1 MARVSQ
7 DFEADPR
14 HTCICRTTEV
24 DLFIIRMATD
34 LNVCHRFS
42 SKILRLPVKILSISG
57 IAVLASA
64 LVGCAPQTPYDRYKA
79 GQPVQNFPYR
89 AGDNEAKRQRSITDC
104 QIEAAQRVP
113 QQMVVRTTPSYTT
126 PVQTQCNRIGTQTF
140 CNSTGGDTYGG
151 QTYTSDA
158 NAGLRVQA
166 FAQCMG
172 DKGYRFVNVPACP
185 MGTTVADL
193 DKSPVLRPFSRIT
206 CYVVTE
212 SGQNA
217 MGNLG
222 E

>member
-7 DFEADPR
+7 YFEADPR

-24 DLFIIRMATD
+24 NLFIIRMATD
-34 LNVCHRFS
+34 LNVCHRFL
-42 SKILRLPVKILSISG
+42 SKILRLPVKIPSILG
-57 IAVLASA
+57 LAVLVSA

-79 GQPVQNFPYR
+79 GQPIQNFPYK
-89 AGDNEAKRQRSITDC
+89 AGANEAEIQRSVTNC

-113 QQMVVRTTPSYTT
+113 QQMVVQTTPSYTT

-172 DKGYRFVNVPACP
+172 DKGYRFVNIPACP
-185 MGTTVADL
+185 EGSEIKGSFL
-193 DKSPVLRPFSRIT
+193 EPRLRKLSVNT
-206 CYVVTE
+206 CYVMTPDGRGAV
-212 SGQNA
+212 
-217 MGNLG
+217 GNLG

>member
-7 DFEADPR
+7 CFEADPR
-14 HTCICRTTEV
+14 HTCICRITEA
-24 DLFIIRMATD
+24 DLFILRMAAD
-34 LNVCHRFS
+34 LNVCHRFLI
-42 SKILRLPVKILSISG
+42 KFLRLPVRIPSILG
-57 IAVLASA
+57 LAVLASA
-64 LVGCAPQTPYDRYKA
+64 LVGCAPQTPYDKYKA
-79 GQPVQNFPYR
+79 GQPIQNFPYK
-89 AGDNEAKRQRSITDC
+89 AGTTPAETQRTLTDC

-185 MGTTVADL
+185 MGTTAANL
-193 DKSPVLRPFSRIT
+193 DKSPVLRPFSRNT
-206 CYVVTE
+206 CYFVTE
-212 SGQNA
+212 SGQSA
-217 MGNLG
+217 VGNLG